1 MCFLHKQKE
10 WHDSGERHFKRS
22 IQMFKKKSGQLS
34 GRKMKDRKGF
44 RARNK
49 ILGVQGK
56 REGEL
61 RERLRDSTCTGTSEN
76 SMVF

>member
-10 WHDSGERHFKRS
+10 WNDSGERHFKRS
-22 IQMFKKKSGQLS
+22 IQMFKKKPGQLS

-44 RARNK
+44 RARIK
-49 ILGVQGK
+49 ILSIQGK

-61 RERLRDSTCTGTSEN
+61 RERLRDSTYPGTSEN
-76 SMVF
+76 SIVF

>member
-1 MCFLHKQKE
+1 
-10 WHDSGERHFKRS
+10 
-22 IQMFKKKSGQLS
+22 MFKKKPGQLS

-49 ILGVQGK
+49 NLSVQGK

-61 RERLRDSTCTGTSEN
+61 RERLRGTTCPGTSEN
-76 SMVF
+76 SIVF

>member
-1 MCFLHKQKE
+1 
-10 WHDSGERHFKRS
+10 
-22 IQMFKKKSGQLS
+22 MFKKKPGQLS

-49 ILGVQGK
+49 NLQGK

-61 RERLRDSTCTGTSEN
+61 RERIRGSTCPGTSEN
-76 SMVF
+76 SIVF

>member
-1 MCFLHKQKE
+1 ME
-10 WHDSGERHFKRS
+10 
-22 IQMFKKKSGQLS
+22 
-34 GRKMKDRKGF
+34 DRKGF

-76 SMVF
+76 SIVF